1 MFTEFWQSR
10 SILAGDGRTG
20 TYIALDILLE
30 QLWKKPTINIFS
42 CVNQLCQ
49 QRAFMVQNKI
59 QYQFIHDILAEEIL
73 TGFSEIFVTSI
84 PEEFKKLQTNKANG
98 EKAMLKKQYEEF
110 IFPLNQSHPIE
121 SYQESMYTNVE
132 ENNVF
137 EASCKT
143 FHESIFVDGFFMKN
157 EFMLTLQP
165 SKNNADM
172 FWKLIYE
179 KRYSIIIMLDD
190 TPKIAS
196 VYWPQKINC
205 TEVYGSIKVELTN
218 TAESKT
224 FFQRYFQVSST
235 KQNALEPV
243 YVVQFQSKI
252 WQRKQLPFPSD
263 LIELI
268 QTVTN
273 SCGQGKQLLIQCK
286 DGITKSSIFCVLC
299 VMICKIR
306 MNERVS
312 ILRLLRSMKK
322 KNPQIVTDYE
332 SYKFCWSVAE
342 ILQDENSTYYSHCQ
356 SQEISEI
363 V

>member
-1 MFTEFWQSR
+1 
-10 SILAGDGRTG
+10 
-20 TYIALDILLE
+20 
-30 QLWKKPTINIFS
+30 
-42 CVNQLCQ
+42 
-49 QRAFMVQNKI
+49 MVQNKI
-59 QYQFIHDILAEEIL
+59 QYQFIHDVLAEEIL

-84 PEEFKKLQTNKANG
+84 PEEFKKLQTSKANG
-98 EKAMLKKQYEEF
+98 EKSMLKKQYEEF
-110 IFPLNQSHPIE
+110 IFPLNQSHPTE
-121 SYQESMYTNVE
+121 SYQESIYTNVE

-137 EASCKT
+137 KASCKT
-143 FHESIFVDGFFMKN
+143 FHEPIFVDGFFMKN

-165 SKNNADM
+165 SKKNADM

-179 KRYSIIIMLDD
+179 KRYSIIVMLDD
-190 TPKIAS
+190 TPK
-196 VYWPQKINC
+196 
-205 TEVYGSIKVELTN
+205 
-218 TAESKT
+218 
-224 FFQRYFQVSST
+224 VSST

-263 LIELI
+263 LTDLI

-273 SCGQGKQLLIQCK
+273 SCGLRKQLLIHCK

-306 MNERVS
+306 MNETVS

-342 ILQDENSTYYSHCQ
+342 ILQDENSTYYSYCH
-356 SQEISEI
+356 SQEIPEI

>member
-1 MFTEFWQSR
+1 MVYIYRILAIKKYSVREKRFVHHFQCTIWPDHGILEEPASFIEFRNKVQFSP
-10 SILAGDGRTG
+10 SSKPPFVVHCSAGDGRTG

-30 QLWKKPTINIFS
+30 QLWKKPTIDIFS

-59 QYQFIHDILAEEIL
+59 QYQFIHDVLAEEIL

-84 PEEFKKLQTNKANG
+84 PEEFKKLKTSKANG

-110 IFPLNQSHPIE
+110 IFPLNQFHPTE
-121 SYQESMYTNVE
+121 SYQEPIFTNVE
-132 ENNVF
+132 INN
-137 EASCKT
+137 
-143 FHESIFVDGFFMKN
+143 
-157 EFMLTLQP
+157 
-165 SKNNADM
+165 
-172 FWKLIYE
+172 
-179 KRYSIIIMLDD
+179 
-190 TPKIAS
+190 
-196 VYWPQKINC
+196 
-205 TEVYGSIKVELTN
+205 
-218 TAESKT
+218 
-224 FFQRYFQVSST
+224 VSST

-273 SCGQGKQLLIQCK
+273 SCGLRKQLLIHCK

-306 MNERVS
+306 MNETVS
-312 ILRLLRSMKK
+312 ILRLLRTMKK

-342 ILQDENSTYYSHCQ
+342 ILQDENSTYYSYCH